1 MISIDFVPGQY
12 LANAILERASTMEL
26 ERASTMEL
34 ILERASTM
42 ELVFVWNRTHDKI
55 LQDAR
60 IKHLIL
66 LELSDF
72 TSGNV
77 NQA

>member
-1 MISIDFVPGQY
+1 MMSIDCVSGQY

-34 ILERASTM
+34 
-42 ELVFVWNRTHDKI
+42 VFVWNRTHDKI
-55 LQDAR
+55 LQDER

-72 TSGNV
+72 HLR
-77 NQA
+77 